1 MAGLFH
7 DWMAGPSHG
16 KCHPMN
22 FGSCQKSSSAWG
34 GVLLA
39 LVAGGAWATDAVG
52 PADIETV
59 LTAFTR
65 SEFKMEFRQGVAELP
80 GVLAIADIGRARL
93 YMVRSRD
100 ENGAVVDQA
109 PKEFSYLLDALVFDP
124 ATYPAF
130 AGPAADI
137 LAQLGDGEIVLGK
150 TSAKVRGLGPGSTLE
165 MADGTTHTVRAIV
178 DDGMIQNREMALA
191 VADLAGGEG
200 PTRGY
205 LLVRY
210 LGPLETV
217 EDLFQTFLPEEAS
230 VRLRST
236 EPSEFLPSPA
246 VILPQA
252 QMKLA
257 LGEFAFRPTDGR
269 YIERDRVWVQ
279 ENLINAV
286 IPLLGRVR
294 CHAVLVPALQGAMQE
309 VINAD
314 LAFLISPEAFQG
326 CDNPR
331 LIAEGRGFSRHAWG
345 GAVDINYS
353 SDATIRANGAD
364 PRLVAIMERW
374 GFTSG
379 HLWNNPDP
387 GHFEYI
393 GPPQPEG

>member
-1 MAGLFH
+1 MMA
-7 DWMAGPSHG
+7 
-16 KCHPMN
+16 
-22 FGSCQKSSSAWG
+22 
-34 GVLLA
+34 V
-39 LVAGGAWATDAVG
+39 GGAWATDAVG
-52 PADIETV
+52 PTNTETV

-65 SEFKMEFRQGVAELP
+65 SEFQMEFRQGVADLP

-100 ENGAVVDQA
+100 EKGAVVDQA
-109 PKEFSYLLDALVFDP
+109 PNEFSYLLDALVFDP
-124 ATYPAF
+124 DTYPAF
-130 AGPAADI
+130 AGPGAEI
-137 LAQLGDGEIVLGK
+137 LAQLGVGEIVLGE
-150 TSAKVRGLGPGSTLE
+150 TSAKVRGLGPGASLE
-165 MADGTTHTVRAIV
+165 MADGTLHTVRAIV

-191 VADLAGGEG
+191 VPDLATGDG

-210 LGPLETV
+210 WGPLDTV
-217 EDLFQTFLPEEAS
+217 EDLFQTLLPEETP

-246 VILPQA
+246 AILPQA

-257 LGEFAFRPTDGR
+257 LGEFAFRPTNGR
-269 YIERDRVWVQ
+269 LIERDRGWVQ
-279 ENLINAV
+279 DNLINAE

-314 LAFLISPEAFQG
+314 LGFLISPEAFQG

-331 LIAEGRGFSRHAWG
+331 LIGVGRGFSRHAWG

-353 SDATIRANGAD
+353 DDATIRANGAD
-364 PRLVAIMERW
+364 PRLVEIMRQW

-379 HLWNNPDP
+379 HLWNSPDP
-387 GHFEYI
+387 GHFEYV
-393 GPPQPEG
+393 GPPELDG